1 MKSRTTWK
9 GTWFLLLWI
18 IMWTGCLDI
27 EVSTD
32 VALDGSSVRVVT
44 VEGDSSNIFSSRFPI
59 PMDSTW
65 QIDLVQEDEDSYVYT
80 ARKHFADIS
89 ELNREF
95 AVEDSSEVAIGMQV
109 SLEKRFHWFFSS
121 LEYRERYAVNNPID
135 EVPLSD
141 YLSEDEIV
149 LLIRSRTN
157 GNEGEEGADTALL
170 DDLEERFNAWYA
182 RNVFE
187 AFYRPFSAGVDELGH
202 NVLTPQYLASMKE
215 RLFQDMLTSSIDDG
229 LEFWVAHFEAA
240 LGMPAARQ
248 VVESNP
254 HPFRTL
260 EAQMELDEELFLSDY
275 SNSVRLPGLIVTT
288 NANTLKGNQATWDDI
303 GPYLL
308 FGDYEMMVK
317 SRTLNWGVTII
328 SAIIL
333 VLLAGGL
340 VARVVTL
347 RRE

>member
-1 MKSRTTWK
+1 MKSHTPRK
-9 GTWFLLLWI
+9 GSRFLLLWV

-32 VALDGSSVRVVT
+32 VAPDGSCERIVT

-80 ARKHFADIS
+80 ARKRFANIS

-95 AVEDSSEVAIGMQV
+95 VVEDSSEVAIGMQV

-157 GNEGEEGADTALL
+157 GNEGEDGADTALL
-170 DDLEERFNAWYA
+170 DDLEERFNGWYA

-202 NVLTPQYLASMKE
+202 NVLTPQYLAAMKE
-215 RLFQDMLTSSIDDG
+215 RLFQDILTSSSNDG
-229 LEFWVAHFEAA
+229 IEFWVEHFEAV
-240 LGMPAARQ
+240 LGTPAVRQ
-248 VVESNP
+248 VVAGNP

-260 EAQMELDEELFLSDY
+260 EAQMEIDEELFLSDY
-275 SNSVRLPGLIVTT
+275 SNSVSLPGLIVKT

-303 GPYLL
+303 APYLL
-308 FGDYEMMVK
+308 YSEYEMVVK
-317 SRTLNWGVTII
+317 SRMLNWAVTII